1 MATIASTIR
10 KLRHIR
16 EFTQDYLADQ
26 MNVSIRT
33 YREIEAGRISP
44 TLDQMDSAAK
54 AFQCTFP
61 QLLCFN
67 PETCQFESDTSKVL
81 EELISNI
88 LLAVLSDTQIPF
100 HLKSHI
106 QQIIQEAAR

>member
-1 MATIASTIR
+1 
-10 KLRHIR
+10 
-16 EFTQDYLADQ
+16 
-26 MNVSIRT
+26 
-33 YREIEAGRISP
+33 
-44 TLDQMDSAAK
+44 MDSAAK